1 MGKIKNYCN
10 GEANK
15 VSYKYYY
22 LNKVIRYLCYY
33 LFRIHECLMGI
44 QQKQLDEL
52 RLWLTQ
58 TEDRISR
65 LSQSAKMD
73 VDSLRTQLDEHSA
86 LRADL
91 RKQQVSVDS
100 LSNLVVVIDENT
112 FPDSGEYYF

>member
-10 GEANK
+10 GETNK
-15 VSYKYYY
+15 VNFKYFD
-22 LNKVIRYLCYY
+22 LNEVIVIILITF
-33 LFRIHECLMGI
+33 LFSIHECLMGI

-73 VDSLRTQLDEHSA
+73 VDSLRSQLEEYSL

-91 RKQQVSVDS
+91 RRQQLTVDS

-112 FPDSGEYYF
+112 FPDSG

>member
-1 MGKIKNYCN
+1 MMIIIFDL
-10 GEANK
+10 
-15 VSYKYYY
+15 S
-22 LNKVIRYLCYY
+22 
-33 LFRIHECLMGI
+33 RIHECLMRI

-65 LSQSAKMD
+65 LSQSSKMD
-73 VDSLRTQLDEHSA
+73 VDSLRSQLEEHSA

-91 RKQQVSVDS
+91 RRQQLSVDS

-112 FPDSGEYYF
+112 LPDSGKYFV

>member
-1 MGKIKNYCN
+1 
-10 GEANK
+10 
-15 VSYKYYY
+15 
-22 LNKVIRYLCYY
+22 
-33 LFRIHECLMGI
+33 MGI

-73 VDSLRTQLDEHSA
+73 VDSLRSQLEEHSA

-91 RKQQVSVDS
+91 RKQQLSVDS
-100 LSNLVVVIDENT
+100 LSNLVVVIDENSY
-112 FPDSGEYYF
+112 PDSGDHLLVVTNKVISSITYKKKHMVFMGGFWDILLLCALL

>member
-1 MGKIKNYCN
+1 
-10 GEANK
+10 
-15 VSYKYYY
+15 
-22 LNKVIRYLCYY
+22 
-33 LFRIHECLMGI
+33 MGI

-73 VDSLRTQLDEHSA
+73 VESLRSHLEEHSA

-91 RKQQVSVDS
+91 RRQQLSVDS
-100 LSNLVVVIDENT
+100 LSSLVIVVDENAS
-112 FPDSGEYYF
+112 PDSGKQFILNKINKYVL

>member
-1 MGKIKNYCN
+1 MI
-10 GEANK
+10 
-15 VSYKYYY
+15 
-22 LNKVIRYLCYY
+22 
-33 LFRIHECLMGI
+33 I

-58 TEDRISR
+58 TEDRISH

-73 VDSLRTQLDEHSA
+73 VDSLRLQLEEHSA

-91 RKQQVSVDS
+91 RKQQLSVDS

-112 FPDSGEYYF
+112 FAESGKIFILISNYKI

>member
-1 MGKIKNYCN
+1 
-10 GEANK
+10 
-15 VSYKYYY
+15 
-22 LNKVIRYLCYY
+22 
-33 LFRIHECLMGI
+33 MGI

-58 TEDRISR
+58 TEDRISH

-73 VDSLRTQLDEHSA
+73 VDSLRSQLDEHSA

-91 RKQQVSVDS
+91 RRQQLSVDS

-112 FPDSGEYYF
+112 FPDSGKHFFFFEKLLNKMYTNLH